1 MNEGPLVKESKDSDK
16 EGPPSSSSIVYSS
29 LFKTSILLLLCCQ
42 NSGHALLSRYS
53 QGILK
58 EKYSVTEV
66 VFVGE
71 LVKLLFSGYF
81 VVTTSDELDS
91 IMGTGSRKLLWLIT
105 HSRSIIILV
114 ILYSTANIMSYFAL
128 SKVEAAVY
136 TVLSQLKIL
145 TTAFFSIWMLNRS
158 ISLTK
163 WRALLVLIVG
173 CILVASPTF
182 NKRSDCGLRAQSS
195 TSQHVDH

>member
-16 EGPPSSSSIVYSS
+16 EGPSSSSIVYSS

-91 IMGTGSRKLLWLIT
+91 LMGTGSRKLLWLIT

-158 ISLTK
+158 ISFTK